1 MRILHIDTGS
11 VMRGGQELLMMT
23 ARGLRARGLLSKGH
37 AQAIACPPGSPLAAM
52 AAAEGFSVLPIERPY
67 FKAARTIRRFLRT
80 QPHDLV
86 SSHDARAQTVSYL
99 ATLGLPIVR
108 VANRLVVFE
117 PRNRF
122 THRLKYKYTC
132 DVVVALSQAVK
143 DTLVRNGIP
152 ADHIEVI
159 TGGIDFP
166 ERLADHGAR
175 ERMRAHWGLSADDFV
190 IGHVAAF
197 TAEKGQLDA
206 LDALLALL
214 PKHPNIRML
223 LVGDGPLR
231 EDPRTQERV
240 RALNS
245 RSENGNVVQLPGYLK
260 PTAEFYAGLDL
271 FLVNSTAEALGL
283 SALHAMAHEVPVI
296 ATNVGGL
303 PEVVGDTG
311 WLIPPSE
318 PRALAA
324 AIEEA
329 IEEATSEPA
338 AMRERGK
345 RAREHA
351 RRFSADAATERTE
364 TLYHEIIR
372 ARKLPGSQA

>member
-1 MRILHIDTGS
+1 MRILHIDTGM
-11 VMRGGQELLMMT
+11 VMRGGQELLMMSV
-23 ARGLRARGLLSKGH
+23 RGLRARGHS
-37 AQAIACPPGSPLAAM
+37 QTIACPPRSPLAAM
-52 AAAEGFSVLPIERPY
+52 ATAEGFSVLPIERRY
-67 FKAARTIRRFLRT
+67 LKAARTIRRFLRA

-86 SSHDARAQTVSYL
+86 SAHDARAQTVAYL

-117 PRNRF
+117 PRNRLM
-122 THRLKYKYTC
+122 HRLKYTYTC
-132 DVVVALSQAVK
+132 HVVVALSQAVK
-143 DTLVRNGIP
+143 DTLVRSGIP
-152 ADHIEVI
+152 AGHVETI

-166 ERLADHGAR
+166 EQLADPGAR
-175 ERMRAHWGLSADDFV
+175 ERMRAQWGLSTDDFV

-206 LDALLALL
+206 LDALLALM

-231 EDPRTQERV
+231 EDPRTQKKV
-240 RALNS
+240 RAA
-245 RSENGNVVQLPGYLK
+245 RGAAQLPGYLK

-283 SALHAMAHEVPVI
+283 SALYAMAYEVPVI

-303 PEVVGDTG
+303 PEVVGGTG
-311 WLIPPSE
+311 WPIPPGD
-318 PRALAA
+318 PHALAEA
-324 AIEEA
+324 IEKAIEESA
-329 IEEATSEPA
+329 SGVLC
-338 AMRERGK
+338 ERGK